1 MGFRRRAK
9 ARGVSSWMFVR
20 LRLEGWVDLAV
31 VVDVDFLTGR
41 GCAVLV
47 GGRS

>member
-1 MGFRRRAK
+1 MGFRRRVK
-9 ARGVSSWMFVR
+9 ARGVSSWMFAR
-20 LRLEGWVDLAV
+20 LRLEDWMGLV
-31 VVDVDFLTGR
+31 VVVGVEFFTGR

>member
-9 ARGVSSWMFVR
+9 ARGVSSWVLGR
-20 LRLEGWVDLAV
+20 LRLEGWEVLVV

-41 GCAVLV
+41 GCAVLD